1 MAAVHIGD
9 VGKQN
14 KIDIDSNH
22 VASTQGRKNTV
33 TKLLKEAVEKEAN
46 GETAVYYWNKTE
58 ALSLAVESGLQLP
71 GAHISDGLLRSIFDA
86 GSPVNRKYLEQKE
99 TRQFKNWFDKSVVR
113 NADDTPKKVYHG
125 TDANF
130 TVFEHGILAA
140 TWARR
145 SRPVFFIHI
154 LLKSTLPV
162 GERQGFARPCGGD
175 FA

>member
-71 GAHISDGLLRSIFDA
+71 GAHISDASYAVYSMLALLSIENIWNRRKP
-86 GSPVNRKYLEQKE
+86 PVNSKTGS
-99 TRQFKNWFDKSVVR
+99 TR
-113 NADDTPKKVYHG
+113 A
-125 TDANF
+125 
-130 TVFEHGILAA
+130 
-140 TWARR
+140 
-145 SRPVFFIHI
+145 
-154 LLKSTLPV
+154 
-162 GERQGFARPCGGD
+162 
-175 FA
+175 